1 MRKCQTKAIPTD
13 LGTFS
18 HIPAYLKII
27 MHFQA
32 YSGITQPRQIYAQ
45 ELSTEILETTEDN
58 PNKNIV
64 RCN

>member
-45 ELSTEILETTEDN
+45 SYQQKSWKQQKITQI
-58 PNKNIV
+58 KI
-64 RCN
+64 